1 MMFFKLCLIGFSM
14 LTAAAGSHQAFTSSA
29 EMNISSCPITYYGQ
43 KYEKVYVGFNA
54 DRFAVCFKG
63 LYQPGIQND
72 CILMSG
78 GMADRGGL
86 SVLRREIPT
95 GSGVHKLL
103 PNLKYAGKC
112 VNVIP
117 LKDCQQSQ
125 VEQVELGN
133 FGAQSILAIKTYSGY
148 TNVNVVADAQVNGLT
163 VSKHT
168 FQTSETNS
176 GVITDVSG
184 CRFSGL
190 VYETNITVNDP
201 RICSTVT
208 CDVSGAATAVSHC
221 GPLEHCQGD
230 GSCAMN
236 TVCSVTGS
244 TVIGFTSKLQ
254 SVSDRCGY
262 SLLRS
267 SSLPGLHVLG
277 IFKERRRKD
286 LSFLDRVI
294 LELDR
299 EGPQI
304 SLEQGSKVKVNDE
317 FLIVHAT
324 PQIVHSVVLT
334 KSHTGVNAK
343 FETSNF
349 TVSVVFD
356 GHTAIIHLSGSSE
369 VPVEGLCGDSSSTV
383 NEQKPSVYSDTGC
396 QTQYED
402 DSDSTSSCNTTAKWC
417 GLLQEGSFTACNSYV
432 DPEPFIQ
439 ACIQTLCKYP
449 AVDGL
454 TCHFLKRYAEV
465 CKYIKQCNSGGLD
478 ITYQLSV
485 SVPQDGCQ
493 DMFCSSHEFCGVD
506 SSSRKPRCHCRGLFA
521 SKYKPTNSFGEPIVC
536 ADKAATVTLANCLLE
551 DKGIN
556 YSVLH
561 LNDQSCRGQLDNL
574 THLVTFS
581 FSSQD
586 TCGTVVQANNSQII
600 YKNAI
605 VTQNIPMF
613 GLITRHDKVHMD
625 FSCRYSQP
633 DIKTLSIRFRQ
644 SSVIQHISSGEW
656 KYNLTMEA
664 YTSRDRT
671 KPIDSDADIDLNQR
685 LWVELKTYGLEEDRV
700 AVVTDSCSATNQPL
714 PTGGLRYN
722 LIIDG
727 CPNPKDPTVAV
738 ERNGL
743 GTSTI
748 FSFNTFQFTGSNG
761 NVFLHCKVELC
772 VRQGDNCIQ
781 RCTQTVRGRRSAR
794 PKNENIIPAFISV
807 AWTY

>member
-1 MMFFKLCLIGFSM
+1 MFKRFLSAL
-14 LTAAAGSHQAFTSSA
+14 LAAAGSHQAFTSSA

-43 KYEKVYVGFNA
+43 KYEKVYVN
-54 DRFAVCFKG
+54 RFAVCFKG

-78 GMADRGGL
+78 GTADRGGL
-86 SVLRREIPT
+86 SVLSREIPT

-117 LKDCQQSQ
+117 LTDSQQSQ
-125 VEQVELGN
+125 VTVLLEQRELGGQPADGLVL
-133 FGAQSILAIKTYSGY
+133 FTHFSGILQ
-148 TNVNVVADAQVNGLT
+148 VADAQVNGLT
-163 VSKHT
+163 VSKQT

-190 VYETNITVNDP
+190 AYETNTTVNDP
-201 RICSTVT
+201 RICCTVT

-221 GPLEHCQGD
+221 GPMEHCQGD
-230 GSCAMN
+230 GRKNSDLD
-236 TVCSVTGS
+236 
-244 TVIGFTSKLQ
+244 GFTSRPQ
-254 SVSDRCGY
+254 SVPDRCGY

-277 IFKERRRKD
+277 VFKERRRKD
-286 LSFLDRVI
+286 LSFLDRVV
-294 LELDR
+294 LQLDR
-299 EGPQI
+299 EGAQI
-304 SLEQGSKVKVNDE
+304 SLEQGSKVKVNDD
-317 FLIVHAT
+317 FLTVHAT
-324 PQIVHSVVLT
+324 PQMVHSVALT
-334 KSHTGVNAK
+334 KSHAGVTAK
-343 FETSNF
+343 LEASNY

-356 GHTAIIHLSGSSE
+356 GQTAIIHL
-369 VPVEGLCGDSSSTV
+369 
-383 NEQKPSVYSDTGC
+383 TGKASWLKADLLIC
-396 QTQYED
+396 FCSMQYD
-402 DSDSTSSCNTTAKWC
+402 DDADSTSSCNTTAKRC
-417 GLLQEGSFTACNSYV
+417 NLLQEGSFTACNSYV
-432 DPEPFIQ
+432 DPEPFVQ
-439 ACIQTLCKYP
+439 ACTQTLCKYP
-449 AVDGL
+449 AVDDL
-454 TCHFLKRYAEV
+454 TCHFLKGYAEV
-465 CKYIKQCNSGGLD
+465 CKYKSNVTVQDWRSHTSCA
-478 ITYQLSV
+478 
-485 SVPQDGCQ
+485 VPQATCQ
-493 DMFCSSHEFCGVD
+493 DMFCGSHEFCAVD
-506 SSSRKPRCHCRGLFA
+506 SSSGEARCHCRALFA

-536 ADKAATVTLANCLLE
+536 ADKGATVTLANCLLE
-551 DKGIN
+551 DKGID

-574 THLVTFS
+574 THMVTFS
-581 FSSQD
+581 FSSQN

-605 VTQNIPMF
+605 MTQNISMF

-625 FSCRYSQP
+625 FSCYYSQP
-633 DIKTLSIRFRQ
+633 DVKTLSIRFRQ

-700 AVVTDSCSATNQPL
+700 AVVTDSCWATDRPS
-714 PTGGLRYN
+714 PAGGLRYN
-722 LIIDG
+722 LIING

-738 ERNGL
+738 EGNGL
-743 GTSTI
+743 GTSTV

-781 RCTQTVRGRRSAR
+781 RCAQTARGRRSAR
-794 PKNENIIPAFISV
+794 PKYETVNLAFISV

>member
-1 MMFFKLCLIGFSM
+1 MFKRFLSAL
-14 LTAAAGSHQAFTSSA
+14 LAAAGSHQAFTSSA

-43 KYEKVYVGFNA
+43 KYEKVYVN
-54 DRFAVCFKG
+54 RFAVCFKG

-78 GMADRGGL
+78 GTADRGGL
-86 SVLRREIPT
+86 SVLSREIPT

-117 LKDCQQSQ
+117 LTDSQQSQ
-125 VEQVELGN
+125 VTVLLEQRELGGQPADGLVL
-133 FGAQSILAIKTYSGY
+133 FTHFSGILQ
-148 TNVNVVADAQVNGLT
+148 VADAQVNGLT
-163 VSKHT
+163 VSKQT

-190 VYETNITVNDP
+190 AYETNTTVNDP
-201 RICSTVT
+201 RICCTVT

-221 GPLEHCQGD
+221 GPMEHCQGD

-236 TVCSVTGS
+236 AVCSVTGS
-244 TVIGFTSKLQ
+244 TVIGFTSRPQ
-254 SVSDRCGY
+254 SVPDRCGY

-286 LSFLDRVI
+286 LSFLDRVV
-294 LELDR
+294 LQLDR
-299 EGPQI
+299 EGAQI
-304 SLEQGSKVKVNDE
+304 SLEQGSKVKVNDD
-317 FLIVHAT
+317 FLTVHAT
-324 PQIVHSVVLT
+324 PQMVHSVALT
-334 KSHTGVNAK
+334 KSHAGVTAK
-343 FETSNF
+343 LEASNY

-356 GHTAIIHLSGSSE
+356 GQTAIIHLTGKASWLK
-369 VPVEGLCGDSSSTV
+369 GLCGDSSSAV
-383 NEQKPSVYSDTGC
+383 NEQKSSEYSDT
-396 QTQYED
+396 ED
-402 DSDSTSSCNTTAKWC
+402 TFQSVEHSGRDVHYTVFLRSVTMCGSSELSFIHQLLLSD
-417 GLLQEGSFTACNSYV
+417 L
-432 DPEPFIQ
+432 
-439 ACIQTLCKYP
+439 
-449 AVDGL
+449 
-454 TCHFLKRYAEV
+454 
-465 CKYIKQCNSGGLD
+465 
-478 ITYQLSV
+478 IT
-485 SVPQDGCQ
+485 
-493 DMFCSSHEFCGVD
+493 
-506 SSSRKPRCHCRGLFA
+506 
-521 SKYKPTNSFGEPIVC
+521 
-536 ADKAATVTLANCLLE
+536 
-551 DKGIN
+551 
-556 YSVLH
+556 
-561 LNDQSCRGQLDNL
+561 
-574 THLVTFS
+574 
-581 FSSQD
+581 
-586 TCGTVVQANNSQII
+586 ANNSQII

-605 VTQNIPMF
+605 MTQNISMF

-625 FSCRYSQP
+625 FSCYYSQP
-633 DIKTLSIRFRQ
+633 DVKTLSIRFRQ

-700 AVVTDSCSATNQPL
+700 AVVTDSCWATDRPS
-714 PTGGLRYN
+714 PAGGLRYN
-722 LIIDG
+722 LIING

-738 ERNGL
+738 EGNGL
-743 GTSTI
+743 GTSTV
-748 FSFNTFQFTGSNG
+748 FSFNTFQFTGSSG

-781 RCTQTVRGRRSAR
+781 RCAQTARGRRSAR
-794 PKNENIIPAFISV
+794 PEYETVNLAFISV

>member
-1 MMFFKLCLIGFSM
+1 MLCFKLCLIGFSM

-43 KYEKVYVGFNA
+43 KYEKVYVGFEA

-78 GMADRGGL
+78 GTADRGGL
-86 SVLRREIPT
+86 SVLSREIPT

-117 LKDCQQSQ
+117 LTDSQQSQ

-148 TNVNVVADAQVNGLT
+148 TDVNVVADAQVNGLT
-163 VSKHT
+163 VSKQT

-190 VYETNITVNDP
+190 AYETNTTVNDP
-201 RICSTVT
+201 RICCTVT

-221 GPLEHCQGD
+221 GPMEHCQGD

-236 TVCSVTGS
+236 AVCSVTGS
-244 TVIGFTSKLQ
+244 TVIGFTSRPQ
-254 SVSDRCGY
+254 SVPDRCGY

-286 LSFLDRVI
+286 LSFLDRVV
-294 LELDR
+294 LQLDR
-299 EGPQI
+299 EGAQI
-304 SLEQGSKVKVNDE
+304 SLEQGSKVKVNDD
-317 FLIVHAT
+317 FLTVHAT
-324 PQIVHSVVLT
+324 PQMVHSVALT
-334 KSHTGVNAK
+334 KSHAGVTAK
-343 FETSNF
+343 LEASNY

-356 GHTAIIHLSGSSE
+356 GQTAIIHLTGSSE
-369 VPVEGLCGDSSSTV
+369 APVQGLCGDSSSAV
-383 NEQKPSVYSDTGC
+383 NEQKSSEYSDTDC
-396 QTQYED
+396 EMQYD
-402 DSDSTSSCNTTAKWC
+402 DDADSTSSCNTTAKRC
-417 GLLQEGSFTACNSYV
+417 NLLQEGSFTACNSYV
-432 DPEPFIQ
+432 DPEPFVQ
-439 ACIQTLCKYP
+439 ACTQTLCKYP
-449 AVDGL
+449 AVDDL
-454 TCHFLKRYAEV
+454 TCHFLKGYAEV
-465 CKYIKQCNSGGLD
+465 CKYKSNVTVQDWRSHTSCA
-478 ITYQLSV
+478 
-485 SVPQDGCQ
+485 VPQATCQ
-493 DMFCSSHEFCGVD
+493 DMFCGSHEFCAVD
-506 SSSRKPRCHCRGLFA
+506 SSSGEARCHCRALFA

-536 ADKAATVTLANCLLE
+536 ADKGATVTLANCLLE
-551 DKGIN
+551 DKGID

-574 THLVTFS
+574 THMVTFS
-581 FSSQD
+581 FSSQN

-605 VTQNIPMF
+605 MTQNISMF

-625 FSCRYSQP
+625 FSCYYSQP
-633 DIKTLSIRFRQ
+633 DVKTLSVRFRQ

-700 AVVTDSCSATNQPL
+700 AVVTDSCWATDRPS
-714 PTGGLRYN
+714 PAGGLRYN
-722 LIIDG
+722 LIING

-738 ERNGL
+738 EGNGL
-743 GTSTI
+743 GTSTV
-748 FSFNTFQFTGSNG
+748 FSFNTFQFTGSSG

-781 RCTQTVRGRRSAR
+781 RCAQTARGRRSAR
-794 PKNENIIPAFISV
+794 PKYETVNLAFISV

>member
-1 MMFFKLCLIGFSM
+1 MTDSGCLCPKRKFLSA
-14 LTAAAGSHQAFTSSA
+14 LLAAAGSHQAFTSSA

-43 KYEKVYVGFNA
+43 KYEKVYVN
-54 DRFAVCFKG
+54 RFAVCFKG

-78 GMADRGGL
+78 GTADRGGL
-86 SVLRREIPT
+86 SVLSREIPT

-117 LKDCQQSQ
+117 LTDSQQSQ
-125 VEQVELGN
+125 VSMSLPGVS
-133 FGAQSILAIKTYSGY
+133 FRSRRSVKTN
-148 TNVNVVADAQVNGLT
+148 T
-163 VSKHT
+163 
-168 FQTSETNS
+168 
-176 GVITDVSG
+176 
-184 CRFSGL
+184 
-190 VYETNITVNDP
+190 TVNDP
-201 RICSTVT
+201 RICCTVT

-221 GPLEHCQGD
+221 GPMEHCQGD

-236 TVCSVTGS
+236 AVCSVTGS
-244 TVIGFTSKLQ
+244 TVIGFTSRPQ
-254 SVSDRCGY
+254 SVPDRCGY

-277 IFKERRRKD
+277 VFKERRRKD
-286 LSFLDRVI
+286 LSFLDRVV
-294 LELDR
+294 LQLDR
-299 EGPQI
+299 EGAQI
-304 SLEQGSKVKVNDE
+304 SLEQGSKVKVNDD
-317 FLIVHAT
+317 FLTVHAT
-324 PQIVHSVVLT
+324 PQMVHSVALT
-334 KSHTGVNAK
+334 KSHAGVTAK
-343 FETSNF
+343 LEASNY

-356 GHTAIIHLSGSSE
+356 GQTAIIHL
-369 VPVEGLCGDSSSTV
+369 
-383 NEQKPSVYSDTGC
+383 TGKASWLKADLLIC
-396 QTQYED
+396 FCSMQYD
-402 DSDSTSSCNTTAKWC
+402 DDADSTSSCNTTAKRC
-417 GLLQEGSFTACNSYV
+417 NLLQEGSFTACNSYV
-432 DPEPFIQ
+432 DPEPFVQ
-439 ACIQTLCKYP
+439 ACTQTLCKYP
-449 AVDGL
+449 AVDDL
-454 TCHFLKRYAEV
+454 TCHFLKGYAEV
-465 CKYIKQCNSGGLD
+465 CKYKSNVTVQDWRSH
-478 ITYQLSV
+478 TS
-485 SVPQDGCQ
+485 SVPQATCQ
-493 DMFCSSHEFCGVD
+493 DMFCGSHEFCAVD
-506 SSSRKPRCHCRGLFA
+506 SSSGEARCHCRALFA

-536 ADKAATVTLANCLLE
+536 ADKGATVTLANCLLE
-551 DKGIN
+551 DKGID

-574 THLVTFS
+574 THMVTFS
-581 FSSQD
+581 FSSQN

-605 VTQNIPMF
+605 MTQNISMF

-625 FSCRYSQP
+625 FSCYYSQP
-633 DIKTLSIRFRQ
+633 DVKTLSIRFRQ

-700 AVVTDSCSATNQPL
+700 AVVTDSCWATDRPS
-714 PTGGLRYN
+714 PAGGLRYN
-722 LIIDG
+722 LIING

-738 ERNGL
+738 EGNGL
-743 GTSTI
+743 GTSTV

-781 RCTQTVRGRRSAR
+781 RCAQTARGRRSAR
-794 PKNENIIPAFISV
+794 PKYETVNLAFISV

>member
-1 MMFFKLCLIGFSM
+1 MLCFKLCLIGFSM

-43 KYEKVYVGFNA
+43 KYEKVYVGFEA

-78 GMADRGGL
+78 GTADRGGL
-86 SVLRREIPT
+86 SVLSREIPT

-117 LKDCQQSQ
+117 LTDSQQSQ

-148 TNVNVVADAQVNGLT
+148 TDVNVVADAQVNGLT
-163 VSKHT
+163 VSKQT

-190 VYETNITVNDP
+190 AYETNTTVNDP
-201 RICSTVT
+201 RICCTVT

-221 GPLEHCQGD
+221 GPMEHCQGD

-236 TVCSVTGS
+236 AVCSVTGS
-244 TVIGFTSKLQ
+244 TVIGFTSRPQ
-254 SVSDRCGY
+254 SVPDRCGY

-286 LSFLDRVI
+286 LSFLDRVV
-294 LELDR
+294 LQLDR
-299 EGPQI
+299 EGAQI
-304 SLEQGSKVKVNDE
+304 SLEQGSKVKVNDD
-317 FLIVHAT
+317 FLTVHAT
-324 PQIVHSVVLT
+324 PQMVHSVALT
-334 KSHTGVNAK
+334 KSHAGVTAK
-343 FETSNF
+343 LEASNY

-356 GHTAIIHLSGSSE
+356 GQTAIIHLTGSSE
-369 VPVEGLCGDSSSTV
+369 APVQGLCGDSSSAV
-383 NEQKPSVYSDTGC
+383 NEQKSSEYSDT
-396 QTQYED
+396 E
-402 DSDSTSSCNTTAKWC
+402 S
-417 GLLQEGSFTACNSYV
+417 
-432 DPEPFIQ
+432 
-439 ACIQTLCKYP
+439 
-449 AVDGL
+449 
-454 TCHFLKRYAEV
+454 
-465 CKYIKQCNSGGLD
+465 
-478 ITYQLSV
+478 
-485 SVPQDGCQ
+485 
-493 DMFCSSHEFCGVD
+493 
-506 SSSRKPRCHCRGLFA
+506 
-521 SKYKPTNSFGEPIVC
+521 
-536 ADKAATVTLANCLLE
+536 
-551 DKGIN
+551 
-556 YSVLH
+556 
-561 LNDQSCRGQLDNL
+561 
-574 THLVTFS
+574 
-581 FSSQD
+581 
-586 TCGTVVQANNSQII
+586 ANNSQII

-605 VTQNIPMF
+605 MTQNISMF

-625 FSCRYSQP
+625 FSCYYSQP
-633 DIKTLSIRFRQ
+633 DVKTLSIRFRQ

-700 AVVTDSCSATNQPL
+700 AVVTDSCWATDRPS
-714 PTGGLRYN
+714 PAGGLRYN
-722 LIIDG
+722 LIING

-738 ERNGL
+738 EGNGL
-743 GTSTI
+743 GTSTV
-748 FSFNTFQFTGSNG
+748 FSFNTFQFTGSSG

-781 RCTQTVRGRRSAR
+781 RCAQTARGRRSAR
-794 PKNENIIPAFISV
+794 PEYETVNLAFISV

>member
-1 MMFFKLCLIGFSM
+1 
-14 LTAAAGSHQAFTSSA
+14 
-29 EMNISSCPITYYGQ
+29 MNISSCPITYYGQ
-43 KYEKVYVGFNA
+43 KYEKVYSFTLIVSPPAGQVGFDA
-54 DRFAVCFKG
+54 DRFSVCFKG
-63 LYQPGIQND
+63 LYRPGIQND

-78 GMADRGGL
+78 GTADRGGL
-86 SVLRREIPT
+86 SVLSREIPT

-117 LKDCQQSQ
+117 LKDSQQSQ
-125 VEQVELGN
+125 VAV
-133 FGAQSILAIKTYSGY
+133 
-148 TNVNVVADAQVNGLT
+148 AQVNGLT
-163 VSKHT
+163 VSKQT

-190 VYETNITVNDP
+190 VYETNTTVNDP

-208 CDVSGAATAVSHC
+208 CDVNGAATAVSHC
-221 GPLEHCQGD
+221 GPMEHCQGD

-236 TVCSVTGS
+236 AVCSVTGS
-244 TVIGFTSKLQ
+244 TVIGFTSRLQ
-254 SVSDRCGY
+254 SVPDRCGY

-277 IFKERRRKD
+277 IFKERQRKD
-286 LSFLDRVI
+286 LSFLDRVV
-294 LELDR
+294 LQLDR
-299 EGPQI
+299 EGAQI
-304 SLEQGSKVKVNDE
+304 SLEQGSKVKVNDV
-317 FLIVHAT
+317 FLTVHAT
-324 PQIVHSVVLT
+324 PQIVHSVALT
-334 KSHTGVNAK
+334 KSHTGVSAK
-343 FETSNF
+343 FEAANY

-356 GHTAIIHLSGSSE
+356 GNTAVIHLTGSSE
-369 VPVEGLCGDSSSTV
+369 VPMQGLCGDSSSTV
-383 NEQKPSVYSDTGC
+383 NEQKSSEYSDTGC
-396 QTQYED
+396 
-402 DSDSTSSCNTTAKWC
+402 S
-417 GLLQEGSFTACNSYV
+417 LLQEGSFTECNSYV

-439 ACIQTLCKYP
+439 ACTQTLCKYP

-454 TCHFLKRYAEV
+454 PCNFLKGYAEV
-465 CKYIKQCNSGGLD
+465 CKYKSNVTVEDWRSHTSCA
-478 ITYQLSV
+478 
-485 SVPQDGCQ
+485 VPQATCQ

-506 SSSRKPRCHCRGLFA
+506 SSSGEPRCHCRALFA
-521 SKYKPTNSFGEPIVC
+521 SKYKPTNSFGEPTVC

-551 DKGIN
+551 DKGID

-581 FSSQD
+581 FSSQN

-600 YKNAI
+600 YKNI
-605 VTQNIPMF
+605 IMTQNISMF

-625 FSCRYSQP
+625 FSCHYSQP
-633 DIKTLSIRFRQ
+633 DLKTLSIRFRQ

-664 YTSRDRT
+664 YTNHDLT

-700 AVVTDSCSATNQPL
+700 AVVTDSCWATDQPS
-714 PTGGLRYN
+714 PTAGLRYN
-722 LIIDG
+722 LIING

-738 ERNGL
+738 EGNGL
-743 GTSTI
+743 GTSNV
-748 FSFNTFQFTGSNG
+748 FSFNTFQFTGGNG

-772 VRQGDNCIQ
+772 VRQGDNCI
-781 RCTQTVRGRRSAR
+781 
-794 PKNENIIPAFISV
+794 
-807 AWTY
+807 